1 MRIDRKS
8 MRLYAVTDRGW
19 LKGETLYE
27 QVEKAIKGGVTFV
40 QLREK
45 ELDKRAFL
53 SEARQIKALCRKY
66 HVPFVINDSVE
77 IALATDA
84 DGVHVG
90 QEDMEAKH
98 VREKLG
104 ADKIM
109 GVTAK
114 TVEQAIRAQ
123 ECGADYLGVG
133 AVFPSPTKK
142 NAIGIT
148 HEQLREICA
157 AITIPVVA
165 IGGITSQNIMQLNN
179 TRIEGVA
186 VISGIFAQDDITAA
200 AAELRNQAEGIV
212 DGR

>member
-53 SEARQIKALCRKY
+53 SEARQIKALCGKY

-77 IALATDA
+77 IALAADA

-165 IGGITSQNIMQLNN
+165 IGGITLQNIMQLNN
-179 TRIEGVA
+179 TGIEGVA